1 VSDTFD
7 RILDS
12 AERDVR
18 LKGFH
23 AVSFRDIAAE
33 LGIKSA
39 SVHYHFP
46 RKEDLGLAL
55 IERYSNRVFDAME
68 LAASDAEVPE
78 DYIDAMIGVY
88 RSALKE
94 SDRICL
100 CGMLGAES
108 AGLPATMAEAVSEFF
123 TKNVSWLSAN
133 LSAELSD
140 QDRRVRASSIVS
152 ILQGSMMMANSMGD
166 HSFFDQA
173 VSQVSAR

>member
-1 VSDTFD
+1 MSETVDK
-7 RILDS
+7 ILDI

-18 LKGFH
+18 SKGFH

-46 RKEDLGLAL
+46 KKEDLGLAL
-55 IERYSNRVFDAME
+55 IERYSNRVFDSLDVKAGE
-68 LAASDAEVPE
+68 AKSPQ
-78 DYIDAMIGVY
+78 DYVDAMVDVY
-88 RSALKE
+88 RNALAE

-108 AGLPATMAEAVSEFF
+108 AGLPATMADAVSRFF
-123 TKNVSWLSAN
+123 QQNVDWLTAHLPEDLPADDRSA
-133 LSAELSD
+133 
-140 QDRRVRASSIVS
+140 RASSIVS

-166 HSFFDQA
+166 RSFFEQA

>member
-1 VSDTFD
+1 MSETVDK
-7 RILDS
+7 ILDC

-46 RKEDLGLAL
+46 KKEDLGLAL
-55 IERYSNRVFDAME
+55 IERYSNRVFDA
-68 LAASDAEVPE
+68 LASKEDQASSPQ
-78 DYIDAMIGVY
+78 DYVDAMVEVY
-88 RSALKE
+88 RNALEE

-108 AGLPATMAEAVSEFF
+108 AGLPATMADAVAKFF
-123 TKNVSWLSAN
+123 NQNVEWLEER
-133 LSAELSD
+133 LPSD
-140 QDRRVRASSIVS
+140 VPMKERKARASSIVS

-166 HSFFDQA
+166 RSFFNQA
-173 VSQVSAR
+173 VSQISAG

>member
-1 VSDTFD
+1 MTDTLVK
-7 RILDS
+7 ILDS

-18 LKGFH
+18 SKGFH

-46 RKEDLGLAL
+46 KKEDLGLAL
-55 IERYSNRVFDAME
+55 IARYSDRVFDALE
-68 LAASDAEVPE
+68 SKSDKTHTPKEH
-78 DYIDAMIGVY
+78 IDAMVDVY
-88 RSALKE
+88 RSALAE

-108 AGLPATMAEAVSEFF
+108 AGLPATMADAVAEFF
-123 TKNVSWLSAN
+123 NKNVDWLVERLPEQVAIEERK
-133 LSAELSD
+133 A
-140 QDRRVRASSIVS
+140 RASNIVS
-152 ILQGSMMMANSMGD
+152 TLQGSMMMANSLGD

-173 VSQVSAR
+173 VSQISAG

>member
-1 VSDTFD
+1 MSDTFD
-7 RILDS
+7 KILDS

-23 AVSFRDIAAE
+23 AVSFRDIASE

-46 RKEDLGLAL
+46 KKEDLGLAL

-68 LAASDAEVPE
+68 LAADDAKTPE
-78 DYIDAMIGVY
+78 DYVDAMVGVY
-88 RSALKE
+88 RSALHE

-108 AGLPATMAEAVSEFF
+108 AGLPATMADAVSAFF
-123 TKNVSWLSAN
+123 NKNVDWLSSRLPLDVSEDLRTA
-133 LSAELSD
+133 
-140 QDRRVRASSIVS
+140 RAASIVS
-152 ILQGSMMMANSMGD
+152 ILQGSMMMANSMGK

>member
-1 VSDTFD
+1 MSETVDK
-7 RILDS
+7 ILDS

-18 LKGFH
+18 SKGFH

-46 RKEDLGLAL
+46 KKEDLGLAL
-55 IERYSNRVFDAME
+55 IERYSIRVFDA
-68 LAASDAEVPE
+68 LGRKSAASTSPKENIE
-78 DYIDAMIGVY
+78 AMVDVY

-108 AGLPATMAEAVSEFF
+108 AGLPATMADAVADFF
-123 TKNVSWLSAN
+123 KKNVDWLV
-133 LSAELSD
+133 
-140 QDRRVRASSIVS
+140 DRLPDSIAIGERKARASSIVS
-152 ILQGSMMMANSMGD
+152 TLQGSMMMANSMGD

-173 VSQVSAR
+173 VSDISAS